1 MADDLEPGTIGW
13 HDLTVDDASGVRD
26 FYASVVGWRPEPVD
40 MGGYEDFN
48 MRLPNRQEAVA
59 GVCHARGTNE
69 GLPAQ
74 WLLYV
79 VVEAL
84 DESLERCR
92 ELGGEVVAGP
102 RGLGGSRYAVIRDP
116 AGAACALYE
125 PARAI
130 VEGPGEDDGG
140 EGG

>member
-1 MADDLEPGTIGW
+1 MDGDLEPGTIAW
-13 HDLTVDDASGVRD
+13 HDLTVDDATEARD
-26 FYASVVGWRPEPVD
+26 FYEAVVGWRPEPVD
-40 MGGYEDFN
+40 LDGYEDFN
-48 MRLPNRQEAVA
+48 MRLPSRQQAVA
-59 GVCHARGTNE
+59 GVCHARGSNAD
-69 GLPAQ
+69 LPPQ

-79 VVEAL
+79 VVASL

-92 ELGGEVVAGP
+92 ELGGEVLAGP

-130 VEGPGEDDGG
+130 VGGRGDPDGG
-140 EGG
+140 KRA